1 VEFQSSGFQT
11 EPLFHYRPLTEDT
24 VALKRAL
31 FKIPVERIENPALS
45 ELFRDKVIELDRQV
59 GLLNDI
65 GSKRFM
71 PGSLQLFGG
80 VDPNL
85 YVLATDLLVHLPP
98 SDEGKEREH
107 LLDAKRFARL
117 ARQELRYY
125 QAQLPEL
132 TARVELR
139 DDTHS
144 GLMVSSGNLL
154 VGQKSRVPAARAQAL
169 LQHEIGTHILTY
181 FNGLAQPL
189 QQLASGLAGYDP
201 LQEGIAVFSEY
212 LVGGLSSGRLRLLAL
227 RVIATRHML
236 DGASF
241 SETFRVLYRDH
252 QLDPRAAFTVAMRIF
267 RGGGLTKDA
276 LYLAGLVRLLRYLAR
291 GGELEPLL
299 VGKIAA
305 EHVPLIREL
314 FRRGLLR
321 PPPLRPRYFELPAA
335 RARLELARKG
345 LAVHDLVGLP
355 ESA

>member
-85 YVLATDLLVHLPP
+85 YVLATDLLVHPPP